1 MPGPGIAVAGLGL
14 ASAGVQS
21 IAVKKTGAAQS
32 ASAQAGIEVQRE
44 HFDAIRKMLSPYVDA
59 GNVGLQSSLNLMGIG
74 GGKGVTAQQ
83 AQAQAIQGIEQGPEF
98 GAMFRQGENAI
109 LQNASATGG
118 LRGGNTQGALAEFRP
133 QVLNQLIN
141 QQLSRFGGIA
151 QMGQASAAMQ
161 ANAGQASANNISGLL
176 QQQGAARA
184 GASLASGQAFGN
196 VLGGIGGL
204 VGQNFGTSFTGGFGG
219 GGTGS
224 LGLPNPF

>member
-1 MPGPGIAVAGLGL
+1 
-14 ASAGVQS
+14 
-21 IAVKKTGAAQS
+21 
-32 ASAQAGIEVQRE
+32 
-44 HFDAIRKMLSPYVDA
+44 
-59 GNVGLQSSLNLMGIG
+59 MGIG
-74 GGKGVTAQQ
+74 GGRGVTAQQ
-83 AQAQAIQGIEQGPEF
+83 AQAQAIQQIEQGPEF

-161 ANAGQASANNISGLL
+161 ANAGQANANNISGLL

-204 VGQNFGTSFTGGFGG
+204 IGQNFGTSFTGGFGG